1 MADLG
6 FGNPFDFGSDDG
18 GGVVPNVAQA
28 SAEWSQAMSDP
39 AVRGALLQFGISM
52 LQPPQFGD
60 TFGSKFGQAVGHAGE
75 REARLEEEDRKRLD
89 SESKDQLRQSQA
101 ATAESRARTAESNAA
116 TAEQRLQHTKERD
129 TLSNIIKRQGR
140 QIQATQ
146 AYQKYVKEVEAR
158 NNDLTKPRGSPKEP
172 VLNEQDFYKKF
183 GYQDLLQGIG
193 GNAPNTGQR
202 EERIINGVRYY
213 RGADGNWYTD

>member
-1 MADLG
+1 MADY
-6 FGNPFDFGSDDG
+6 PFADEPQSGPG
-18 GGVVPNVAQA
+18 GGNVAQA
-28 SAEWSQAMSDP
+28 SAEWANAMSDP
-39 AVRGALLQFGISM
+39 NVRGALLQFGISM

-60 TFGSKFGQAVGHAGE
+60 TFGSKFGQAVGAAGE
-75 REARLEEEDRKRLD
+75 RQSRLDEEERKRLD

-101 ATAESRARTAESNAA
+101 ATAESRALTAQTQA
-116 TAEQRLQHTKERD
+116 TTAQERLANQKDRD
-129 TLSNIIKRQGR
+129 TLSNIIRRQGR
-140 QIQATQ
+140 QIQATG

-183 GYQDLLQGIG
+183 GYEDLLRGVG
-193 GNAPNTGQR
+193 SNAPASTGQR

-213 RGADGNWYTD
+213 KGDDGNWYTD